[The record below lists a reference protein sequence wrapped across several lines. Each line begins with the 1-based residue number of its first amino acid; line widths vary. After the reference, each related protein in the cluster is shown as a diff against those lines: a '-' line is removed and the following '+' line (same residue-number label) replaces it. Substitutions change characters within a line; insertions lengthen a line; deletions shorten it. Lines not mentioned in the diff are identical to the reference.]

1 MPRSLIKAKDL
12 KNAEKAKFKIRWT
25 PKKLL
30 ILGISVMFVYGLIV
44 SYIVTSINI
53 PTGLLLILIAL
64 PIITFGGYSLLYFAT
79 KNLG

>member
-1 MPRSLIKAKDL
+1 MRAPLKKKDL
-12 KNAEKAKFKIRWT
+12 KNLEKAKIKIRWT

-30 ILGISVMFVYGLIV
+30 ILGSVTLFVYGLIV
-44 SYIVTSINI
+44 AYIVTSINI

-64 PIITFGGYSLLYFAT
+64 PVITFGGYALLYFAT